1 MTIRPA
7 RDPDEMPMVR
17 ELLRE
22 YAVDLGISLCFQ
34 NFDAELATLPG
45 AYAPP
50 AGRLLVADAGTELA
64 GCVALR
70 PNAPGIAELKRLFV
84 RPKYRGQG
92 IGRDLLDRITA
103 EAVAAGYREAVFD
116 TLPVMTVA
124 LGMYRKAGFVESEPY
139 TFNPVPGAMY
149 FRKTLQPKGG

>member
-7 RDPDEMPMVR
+7 RIPDEMPAVR
-17 ELLRE
+17 DLLRE
-22 YAVDLGISLCFQ
+22 YAADLGISLCFQ
-34 NFDAELATLPG
+34 NFETELAELPG

-50 AGRLLVADAGTELA
+50 AGQLLVADTGDELA

-70 PNAPGIAELKRLFV
+70 PNAPGVAELKRLFV
-84 RPKYRGQG
+84 RPKYRGQR
-92 IGRDLLDRITA
+92 IGRELLDRIMA
-103 EAVAAGYREAVFD
+103 EAVSAGYREAVFD

-124 LGMYRKAGFVESEPY
+124 LGMYHKAGFVETKPY

-149 FRKTLQPKGG
+149 FWKSLVTT